1 ALINTASCKRLKADT
16 SWSRCLVAEQSRL
29 SAPMTQQGMSE
40 LRVQPHRSES
50 FGLSSDPFFIEM
62 ANKVIV
68 RFATG
73 CLVRQ

>member
-1 ALINTASCKRLKADT
+1 
-16 SWSRCLVAEQSRL
+16 
-29 SAPMTQQGMSE
+29 MTQQGMSE